1 MKKDLSHLE
10 PRVNM
15 KNSFNKYFLFLSFIY
30 LGIFLGSLY
39 FGAVSLKKAMAF
51 ATIRTYSINGEKL
64 LKKGKAAIAK
74 TLWQRG
80 DQLYAQIENL
90 PGYYTQIYKGFHD
103 AGQCLYR
110 LGKHRQ
116 AIAAFNQA
124 LRVHPYSISDLG
136 RRAAAADK
144 IGDYDLVIESLSLC
158 EQIYPLNWQ
167 VAYNLADAYR
177 RTGKLEQAVPY
188 YQQAWKRNPKKIPIL
203 LQLVNSHL
211 TLGNLDEASRL
222 IKQVKNRKVK
232 PKERQYLNRAERIIP
247 ILRARKAREAEKP
260 YGPRSRNPR

>member
-1 MKKDLSHLE
+1 
-10 PRVNM
+10 M
-15 KNSFNKYFLFLSFIY
+15 KNSFNKYFLFLSSIY
-30 LGIFLGSLY
+30 LGLFLGSLY
-39 FGAVSLKKAMAF
+39 FGVVSLKKAMAF
-51 ATIRTYSINGEKL
+51 ATIRTYSINGERL
-64 LKKGKAAIAK
+64 LKKGKTSIAK
-74 TLWQRG
+74 NLWHKG
-80 DQLYAQIENL
+80 DKLYDQIENE

-177 RTGKLEQAVPY
+177 RTDKLAKAVPY
-188 YQQAWKRNPKKIPIL
+188 YQQAWERNPKQIPIL
-203 LQLVNSHL
+203 LQLVSSHI

-222 IKQVKNRKVK
+222 IKQVENRKIK
-232 PKERQYLNRAERIIP
+232 PKERQYLTRAEKVIT

-260 YGPRSRNPR
+260 YGPRTRNPR

>member
-1 MKKDLSHLE
+1 MKKTS
-10 PRVNM
+10 
-15 KNSFNKYFLFLSFIY
+15 NKYFLFLSFIY
-30 LGIFLGSLY
+30 LGLFLGSLY

-74 TLWQRG
+74 TLWHKG
-80 DQLYAQIENL
+80 DKLYEQIEKE

-124 LRVHPYSISDLG
+124 LHVHPYSISDLG

-144 IGDYDLVIESLSLC
+144 IGDYDLVIE
-158 EQIYPLNWQ
+158 
-167 VAYNLADAYR
+167 
-177 RTGKLEQAVPY
+177 
-188 YQQAWKRNPKKIPIL
+188 
-203 LQLVNSHL
+203 
-211 TLGNLDEASRL
+211 
-222 IKQVKNRKVK
+222 
-232 PKERQYLNRAERIIP
+232 
-247 ILRARKAREAEKP
+247 
-260 YGPRSRNPR
+260 

>member
-1 MKKDLSHLE
+1 
-10 PRVNM
+10 M

-30 LGIFLGSLY
+30 LVLFLSSLY
-39 FGAVSLKKAMAF
+39 FGVVSLKKAMAF

-74 TLWQRG
+74 TLWHRG
-80 DQLYAQIENL
+80 EQLYEQIENK
-90 PGYYTQIYKGFHD
+90 PGYYTQVYKGFHD
-103 AGQCLYR
+103 AGQCLFR
-110 LGKHRQ
+110 LGKYQQ

-177 RTGKLEQAVPY
+177 KTGKLAQAVPY
-188 YQQAWKRNPKKIPIL
+188 YEQAWERNPRQIPIL
-203 LQLVNSHL
+203 LQLLSSHL
-211 TLGNLDEASRL
+211 TLGNLGAADRL
-222 IKQVKNRKVK
+222 IKQVENRKIK
-232 PKERQYLNRAERIIP
+232 PKERQYLTRAEKIIT
-247 ILRARKAREAEKP
+247 ILKAKKAREAEKP
-260 YGPRSRNPR
+260 YGPRIRKSR

>member
-1 MKKDLSHLE
+1 
-10 PRVNM
+10 M
-15 KNSFNKYFLFLSFIY
+15 KNSFNKYFLFLSFLS
-30 LGIFLGSLY
+30 LGLFLGSLY
-39 FGAVSLKKAMAF
+39 FGVVSLKKAMAF
-51 ATIRTYSINGEKL
+51 ATIRTYSINGERL
-64 LKKGKAAIAK
+64 LKKGKASIAK
-74 TLWQRG
+74 NLWHKG
-80 DQLYAQIENL
+80 DKLYEQIKNE

-144 IGDYDLVIESLSLC
+144 ISDYDLVIESLSLC

-177 RTGKLEQAVPY
+177 RTDKLAKAVLY
-188 YQQAWKRNPKKIPIL
+188 YQQAWERNQKQIPIL
-203 LQLVNSHL
+203 LQLVSSHI
-211 TLGNLDEASRL
+211 TLGNLDEAGRL
-222 IKQVKNRKVK
+222 IKQVENRKIK
-232 PKERQYLNRAERIIP
+232 PKERQYLTRAEKVIT

-260 YGPRSRNPR
+260 YGPRTRNPR

>member
-1 MKKDLSHLE
+1 MKS
-10 PRVNM
+10 
-15 KNSFNKYFLFLSFIY
+15 SFDKYFLFLSFIY

-39 FGAVSLKKAMAF
+39 FGTVSLKKAMAF
-51 ATIRTYSINGEKL
+51 ATIRTYSIGGEKL
-64 LKKGKAAIAK
+64 LKKGKAVIAK
-74 TLWQRG
+74 TLWHRG
-80 DQLYAQIENL
+80 DKLYEQVKNE

-110 LGKHRQ
+110 LGKYQQ

-124 LRVHPYSISDLG
+124 LSVHPYSISDLG

-177 RTGKLEQAVPY
+177 RTDRLAQAVPY

-247 ILRARKAREAEKP
+247 ILRARKTREAKKP
-260 YGPRSRNPR
+260 YGPRTRKSR